1 MAKFNKYDFVKFTEE
16 AVKEFG
22 FDNGSFVITDV
33 SKNEDGEYVYELY
46 RQQMFSEQ
54 EIRSLVN
61 EDWLK
66 PAKSPKEVLDS
77 ALNGIK
83 LPTLPPLCVSE
94 EQSNHCNLEVSIL
107 GTTYTIQELSVSEDI
122 SLKDCDGY
130 CDRTDKRIVVAKK
143 EADCDLGD
151 FEQHRKKTMRHEV
164 LHAFFN
170 ESGLA
175 ENFENKRYGIPETLV
190 DWFAIQSPKIYKT
203 FTELDIL

>member
-1 MAKFNKYDFVKFTEE
+1 MAKFNRYDFVKFTEQAQRCLYRKPNTMLVMGFE
-16 AVKEFG
+16 EKEG
-22 FDNGSFVITDV
+22 KTT
-33 SKNEDGEYVYELY
+33 YELFDMY
-46 RQQMFSEQ
+46 SSETYAEQ
-54 EIRSLVN
+54 E
-61 EDWLK
+61 EEWLEGA
-66 PAKSPKEVLDS
+66 PSPICQMTL
-77 ALNGIK
+77 
-83 LPTLPPLCVSE
+83 LPTSGLIAHDLENHIISKSLPT
-94 EQSNHCNLEVSIL
+94 VSIL
-107 GTTYTIQELSVSEDI
+107 GTTYTIQELSTAEDI

-130 CDRTDKRIVVAKK
+130 CDKTDKRIVIAKK

-203 FTELDIL
+203 FEELDIL

>member
-1 MAKFNKYDFVKFTEE
+1 MAKFNKYDFVKFKEEYYDKFRVGLPCNPMIVMNIVKLDDETEVYGLLDWIDFE
-16 AVKEFG
+16 KY
-22 FDNGSFVITDV
+22 GSVP
-33 SKNEDGEYVYELY
+33 
-46 RQQMFSEQ
+46 
-54 EIRSLVN
+54 
-61 EDWLK
+61 EDWLESVV
-66 PAKSPKEVLDS
+66 SPIPQ
-77 ALNGIK
+77 GTK
-83 LPTLPPLCVSE
+83 LPISGFAISAE
-94 EQSNHCNLEVSIL
+94 ELNKFSVQEEKTTVSIL
-107 GTTYTIQELSVSEDI
+107 GTTYTIQELSVAEDI

-130 CDRTDKRIVVAKK
+130 CDKTDKRIVIAKK

-203 FTELDIL
+203 FAELDIL